1 MSRSS
6 SFRTARGSASLPL
19 PLLLLLLVSG
29 PICGR
34 LCAQEAGSPSVAEA
48 IADEVRT
55 LFGKCRKA
63 VVKVEGTD
71 RHGQFFGSGFFIDPN
86 GTLYTSY
93 TIGGEARDIVIVN
106 GNVKLPA
113 RRLVADIRSGVALL
127 KVDAETP
134 FLTLGR
140 STDLRVASPVVTIGC
155 PMGLEASPSFGTV
168 GGFDLRYLTGIFIT
182 THIRANVPVQRGE
195 GGAPLLNMHGEVVGL
210 TIASVDSGSARF
222 VLPIEAAE
230 KIRRDYLRFGEVRPG
245 WLGIGVAP
253 AKQAIAGSTAMID
266 DLMSDAPA
274 SRCGLEIGD
283 ILLQIDDR
291 RIQKPEDVVDAS
303 FFLTAEDTV
312 KLTVMRGATQRLE
325 FTLEAVEHP
334 SMQHPS
340 EGFASPTLG
349 PSEAYRISPS
359 NSK

>member
-1 MSRSS
+1 MSRYSNS
-6 SFRTARGSASLPL
+6 RIVRAAPISAPL
-19 PLLLLLLVSG
+19 LILLLLG
-29 PICGR
+29 AGAIRPR
-34 LCAQEAGSPSVAEA
+34 LIAQEPASPSVAEA

-55 LFGKCRKA
+55 LFLKCRKA
-63 VVKVEGTD
+63 VVKIQGTD

-93 TIGGEARDIVIVN
+93 TIGGEARDIVVVN

-134 FLTLGR
+134 FLTIGR

-155 PMGLEASPSFGTV
+155 PMGLEASPCFGTV

-195 GGAPLLNMHGEVVGL
+195 GGAPLLNMRGEVVGL

-230 KIRRDYLRFGEVRPG
+230 KIRRDYVRFGEVRPG

-253 AKQAIAGSTAMID
+253 AAKVVAGSTAMID

-274 SRCGLEIGD
+274 SRCGLEVGD
-283 ILLQIDDR
+283 ILLQIGDR

-303 FFLTAEDTV
+303 FFITAEDTV
-312 KLTVMRGATQRLE
+312 KLTVMRAETQRLE
-325 FTLEAVEHP
+325 FSLEAVEHP
-334 SMQHPS
+334 SMQHSPD
-340 EGFASPTLG
+340 ALAAPTLG
-349 PSEAYRISPS
+349 SSEAYRMAPSPS
-359 NSK
+359 K